1 MAASPP
7 AAGASILTLLGA
19 SMRHL
24 RLATL
29 FIVGAIGA
37 CTAQPQSQTTGA
49 EPASPAA
56 AAAVNAGNPTAAQS
70 LEMLMAGNK
79 RFIAG
84 QCIHPH
90 DSTDRRA
97 ELAGGQHPYA
107 IVLGC
112 SDSRVPPPIVFDAGL
127 GDIFEIRVAG
137 NTADDS
143 AIASIEYAAEHL
155 HVPLLVVLGH
165 EKCGA
170 VGATIAT
177 VQSGEKPAG
186 HLAAVIDPIR
196 PAVAKAKVESGDL
209 EANTI
214 KENVKQV
221 VTQLE
226 HSDPIL
232 AEMIHSGHLKVVGGV
247 YHLGTGKVELAGSD

>member
-1 MAASPP
+1 
-7 AAGASILTLLGA
+7 
-19 SMRHL
+19 MRHL
-24 RLATL
+24 RLAML
-29 FIVGAIGA
+29 FVLGAIGGCA
-37 CTAQPQSQTTGA
+37 A
-49 EPASPAA
+49 EPTSQATGSDAHSG
-56 AAAVNAGNPTAAQS
+56 AAVASSAASPTAAQS
-70 LEMLMAGNK
+70 LDMLIAGNK
-79 RFIAG
+79 RFVSG
-84 QCIHPH
+84 HLNHPH
-90 DSTDRRA
+90 DTSDRRT

-112 SDSRVPPPIVFDAGL
+112 SDSRVPPPLVFDAGL
-127 GDIFEIRVAG
+127 GDLFEIRVAG

-155 HVPLLVVLGH
+155 HVPLLIVLGH

-177 VQSGEKPAG
+177 VQSGDKPAG

-196 PAVAKAKVESGDL
+196 PAVAKAKSESGDL

-226 HSDPIL
+226 NSDPIL
-232 AEMIHSGHLKVVGGV
+232 AEMIHSGHLKVVGAV
-247 YHLGTGKVELAGSD
+247 YHLGTGKVVLTGSD